1 MKNNIKFCFGKVAN
15 CKSLDLRSNP
25 SINSKVI
32 CTLFPGT
39 EVIIEDDPVSLKT
52 DWIKICT
59 VSGVEGYAK
68 DFYVS
73 EVKTNER

>member
-1 MKNNIKFCFGKVAN
+1 MKNNTKFNFGKVSN
-15 CKSLDLRSNP
+15 CKFLDLRSSP

-39 EVIIEDDPVSLKT
+39 EVIIEDDQVSIKT

-59 VSGVEGYAK
+59 ASGVEGYAK
-68 DFYVS
+68 DFYIS
-73 EVKTNER
+73 EVELNER